1 MLQIDGSYLKEQA
14 MDQVQNVTQ
23 GDTRM
28 RIKRI
33 ITIALSIALFAATLS
48 PFVTATATV
57 SAADSV
63 SSITVEAN
71 KAEGLSA
78 ITAVLNGQDVA
89 ATETHFA
96 DTFRRFD
103 AETPNVALGRKGMSF
118 LTSYYRSVFPDL
130 KYTVEDVIAE
140 GDRVVTRW
148 TATGTH
154 SGYFGLHVPTGN
166 QVTWSGTTIW
176 QLLDG
181 KIVTAWVSQD
191 MAGLTQQ
198 LGGNAATS
206 WGPAYYR

>member
-1 MLQIDGSYLKEQA
+1 MPQIAGINVEEQK
-14 MDQVQNVTQ
+14 MYQVQEVTQ
-23 GDTRM
+23 GEPRM

-33 ITIALSIALFAATLS
+33 VTIALSIALFAATLS
-48 PFVTATATV
+48 PFIIATATV

-63 SSITVEAN
+63 SSIGVEAN
-71 KAEGLSA
+71 KAEVLSA

-89 ATETHFA
+89 AAETLFA
-96 DTFRRFD
+96 DNFRRFD

-154 SGYFGLHVPTGN
+154 LGAYGLHAPTGN
-166 QVTWSGTTIW
+166 QVTWAGTTVW

-181 KIVTAWVSQD
+181 KIVTVWVSQD
-191 MAGLTQQ
+191 MMGLTRQ
-198 LGGNAATS
+198 LDGNAEAS
-206 WGPAYYR
+206 WGPAYHR